1 MDKVLRTMVGSIS
14 LPRLIVGSM
23 IIRNGAILHGDRL
36 EEATSL
42 RTEAGRITA
51 IAKDLSPE
59 PGEQVL
65 DATGCCVLPGL
76 IDLHNHGVR
85 HVMAQY
91 DSLVEYARLLAAEG
105 VTACLPTLLG
115 SPQENVAAMRR
126 GLAET
131 EDFRLA
137 PNLIGFR
144 PEITYLA
151 KTGAGAAGS
160 LTKISAETTEALYAA
175 SRGTIRIWDV
185 SPELEGAIP
194 FIRWCRERGIVTSLA
209 HSSATIEQARQAV
222 DAGLSLITH
231 FYDTFDPPPMTDPGV
246 YPAGLTDYIQ
256 VEDRLTVEIIPDGV
270 HVHPLLV
277 EKTLRCKGLG
287 RVAFVT
293 DGVKG
298 AGSPPGVYDGLYPGV
313 QVAISADRGVRRV
326 SDDTLSGSA
335 LTHIHCLRNAVDK
348 FGRTL
353 AEASV
358 LCSRTPA
365 AVLGISTKGALAA
378 GMDADIIILTEDLE
392 LIATIAGGQ
401 LLYRA

>member
-1 MDKVLRTMVGSIS
+1 ML
-14 LPRLIVGSM
+14 
-23 IIRNGAILHGDRL
+23 IRNGSVLHGDQL
-36 EEATSL
+36 EDATDLQS
-42 RTEAGRITA
+42 EDGRITA
-51 IAKDLSPE
+51 IARDLRPE
-59 PGEQVL
+59 PGEQVV
-65 DATGCCVLPGL
+65 DATNCYVLPGL

-91 DSLVEYARLLAAEG
+91 DSLVEYSRLLAAEG

-115 SPQENVAAMRR
+115 PPQENVKAMRR
-126 GLAET
+126 GLEET
-131 EDFRLA
+131 ADFRLT
-137 PNLIGFR
+137 PNLLGFR

-160 LTKISAETTEALYAA
+160 LAKISADTTEALYAA
-175 SRGTIRIWDV
+175 GRGAIRIWDV
-185 SPELEGAIP
+185 SPELDGAIP
-194 FIRWCRERGIVTSLA
+194 FIRWCREHGIVTSLA
-209 HSSATIEQARQAV
+209 HSSASIEQARQAV

-256 VEDRLTVEIIPDGV
+256 VEDRLTAEIIPDGV

-298 AGSPPGVYDGLYPGV
+298 AGNPPGVYDGLYPGV
-313 QVAISADRGVRRV
+313 QVEITVDRGVRRV
-326 SDDTLSGSA
+326 PDDTLSGSA
-335 LTHIHCLRNAVDK
+335 LTHIRCLKNAVNK
-348 FGRTL
+348 FGRSL

-365 AVLGISTKGALAA
+365 TVLGIPTKGALAV

-392 LIATIAGGQ
+392 LTATIAGGR
-401 LLYRA
+401 LLYSV

>member
-1 MDKVLRTMVGSIS
+1 ML
-14 LPRLIVGSM
+14 
-23 IIRNGAILHGDRL
+23 IRNGEVLHGDQWK
-36 EEATSL
+36 ATCDL
-42 RTEAGRITA
+42 RIEGGVITA
-51 IAKDLSPE
+51 IAEGLRPE
-59 PGEQVL
+59 PDEQIL

-115 SPQENVAAMRR
+115 SPQENVEAMRR

-131 EDFRLA
+131 DNFRLT

-160 LTKISAETTEALYAA
+160 LTKISADTTEALYTA

-185 SPELEGAIP
+185 SPELDGALP

-209 HSSATIEQARQAV
+209 HSSASIEQARRAV

-256 VEDRLTVEIIPDGV
+256 VEDRLTAEIIPDGV

-298 AGSPPGVYDGLYPGV
+298 AGNPPGIYDGLYPGV

-326 SDDTLSGSA
+326 PDDALSGSA
-335 LTHIHCLRNAVDK
+335 LTHINCLRNAVNK

-365 AVLGISTKGALAA
+365 AVLGMATKGALAA
-378 GMDADIIILTEDLE
+378 GMDADMIILTEDLD
-392 LIATIAGGQ
+392 LIATIVGGQ
-401 LLYRA
+401 VLYHA

>member
-1 MDKVLRTMVGSIS
+1 MFIH
-14 LPRLIVGSM
+14 
-23 IIRNGAILHGDRL
+23 NGTILHGNRL
-36 EEATSL
+36 EQALSL
-42 RTEAGRITA
+42 RVKGGRIAA
-51 IAKDLSPE
+51 IAEDLRPE
-59 PGEQVL
+59 PGEQVM
-65 DATGCCVLPGL
+65 DATDCYVLPGL

-91 DSLVEYARLLAAEG
+91 DSLVEYSRLLAAEG
-105 VTACLPTLLG
+105 VTVCLPTLLG
-115 SPQENVAAMRR
+115 SPQENADAMRR

-131 EDFRLA
+131 DDFRLT

-160 LTKISAETTEALYAA
+160 LAKISAETTEALYAA

-209 HSSATIEQARQAV
+209 HSSASIEQARQAV

-256 VEDRLTVEIIPDGV
+256 VEDRLTTEIIPDGV

-298 AGSPPGVYDGLYPGV
+298 AGNPPGVYDGLYPGV
-313 QVAISADRGVRRV
+313 QVEITVDRGVRRV
-326 SDDTLSGSA
+326 SDNTLSGSA
-335 LTHIHCLRNAVDK
+335 LTHIRCLRNAVNK
-348 FGRTL
+348 FGRSL

-365 AVLGISTKGALAA
+365 AVLGIPTKGALAA
-378 GMDADIIILTEDLE
+378 GMDADMIVLTQDLA
-392 LIATIAGGQ
+392 LFATIVGGQ
-401 LLYRA
+401 TLYHT

>member
-1 MDKVLRTMVGSIS
+1 MLIKNGTVL
-14 LPRLIVGSM
+14 LD
-23 IIRNGAILHGDRL
+23 ARL
-36 EEATSL
+36 ETGADL
-42 RTEAGRITA
+42 RTEGSRIARISAG
-51 IAKDLSPE
+51 LHPE
-59 PGEQVL
+59 AGEEII
-65 DATGCCVLPGL
+65 DATGCYVLPGL

-91 DSLVEYARLLAAEG
+91 DSLMEYSRLLAAEG

-115 SPQENVAAMRR
+115 SPPENMEAMRR

-131 EDFRLA
+131 DDFRLA

-160 LTKISAETTEALYAA
+160 LARISAETTEALYTA

-185 SPELEGAIP
+185 SPELDGALP

-231 FYDTFDPPPMTDPGV
+231 FYDTFDPPPQIDPGV

-256 VEDRLTVEIIPDGV
+256 IEDRLTAEIIPDGV
-270 HVHPLLV
+270 HVHPMLV

-298 AGSPPGVYDGLYPGV
+298 AGNPPGIYDGLYPGV
-313 QVAISADRGVRRV
+313 QVEVSAERGVRRV
-326 SDDTLSGSA
+326 SDDALSGSA
-335 LTHIHCLRNAVDK
+335 LTHISCLRNAIGK

-365 AVLGISTKGALAA
+365 AVLGIPTKGYLAA
-378 GMDADIIILTEDLE
+378 GMDADMIILTADLG
-392 LIATIAGGQ
+392 LVGTIAGGQ
-401 LLYRA
+401 VLYRA

>member
-1 MDKVLRTMVGSIS
+1 M
-14 LPRLIVGSM
+14 LIL
-23 IIRNGAILHGDRL
+23 NGTILHGDRL
-36 EEATSL
+36 EAAVNL
-42 RTEAGRITA
+42 RAEDGRITA
-51 IAKDLSPE
+51 IAANLRPG
-59 PGEQVL
+59 PGEQVI
-65 DATGCCVLPGL
+65 DATGCYVLPGL

-91 DSLVEYARLLAAEG
+91 DSLVEYSRLLAAEG
-105 VTACLPTLLG
+105 VTAGIPTLLG
-115 SPQENVAAMRR
+115 SPPENMETMRR

-131 EDFRLA
+131 DDFRLT

-144 PEITYLA
+144 PEITSLA

-160 LTKISAETTEALYAA
+160 LARISAETTEALYAA
-175 SRGTIRIWDV
+175 SQGTIRIWDV
-185 SPELEGAIP
+185 SPELDGAIP

-231 FYDTFDPPPMTDPGV
+231 FYDTFDPPPQIDPGV

-256 VEDRLTVEIIPDGV
+256 IEDRLTAEFIPDGV

-277 EKTLRCKGLG
+277 EKTLRCKGPG
-287 RVAFVT
+287 RVVFVT

-298 AGSPPGVYDGLYPGV
+298 AGNPPGIYDGLYPGV
-313 QVAISADRGVRRV
+313 QVEITAERGVRRV
-326 SDDTLSGSA
+326 SDDALSGSA
-335 LTHIHCLRNAVDK
+335 LTHICCLRNAIGK

-365 AVLGISTKGALAA
+365 AVLGIPTKGYLAA
-378 GMDADIIILTEDLE
+378 GMDADIIMLTEKLGVV
-392 LIATIAGGQ
+392 ATIAGGQ
-401 LLYRA
+401 VLYQA

>member
-1 MDKVLRTMVGSIS
+1 MF
-14 LPRLIVGSM
+14 
-23 IIRNGAILHGDRL
+23 IRNGVILHGDRL
-36 EEATSL
+36 EEAANL
-42 RTEAGRITA
+42 RTEAGRVTA
-51 IAKDLSPE
+51 IARDLSPE
-59 PGEQVL
+59 PGDSVI
-65 DATGCCVLPGL
+65 DAAGCYVLPGL

-115 SPQENVAAMRR
+115 SPQENIEAMRR

-131 EDFRLA
+131 DDFRLT

-160 LTKISAETTEALYAA
+160 LAKITAETTEALFAA

-185 SPELEGAIP
+185 SPELDGAAP
-194 FIRWCRERGIVTSLA
+194 FIRWCKERGIVTSLA
-209 HSSATIEQARQAV
+209 HSSATIEQARAAV

-231 FYDTFDPPPMTDPGV
+231 FYDTFDPPPMADPGV
-246 YPAGLTDYIQ
+246 YPAGLADYIQ
-256 VEDRLTVEIIPDGV
+256 VEDRVTAEIIPDGV

-313 QVAISADRGVRRV
+313 RVAVSAERGVRRV
-326 SDDTLSGSA
+326 SDDALSGSA
-335 LTHIHCLRNAVDK
+335 LTHIYCLRNAVRK

-353 AEASV
+353 AEASI

-365 AVLGISTKGALAA
+365 AVLGLTQKGTLAA
-378 GMDADIIILTEDLE
+378 GMDADMIVLTKDLE
-392 LIATIAGGQ
+392 LVATIVSGQ
-401 LLYRA
+401 VLYRA

>member
-185 SPELEGAIP
+185 SPELDGAIP

-209 HSSATIEQARQAV
+209 HSSATIEQAQ
-222 DAGLSLITH
+222 
-231 FYDTFDPPPMTDPGV
+231 PGHGRG
-246 YPAGLTDYIQ
+246 PESD
-256 VEDRLTVEIIPDGV
+256 
-270 HVHPLLV
+270 HPLLRH
-277 EKTLRCKGLG
+277 LRSAADDRSRRLSCGIDRLHPGGRPLDGRNHSRWCPRPPAAGGKDAPLQGTRPGGVRHRRREGSGQPAGRLRRPLPRRAGGDQRRARRAPRLG
-287 RVAFVT
+287 RRAF
-293 DGVKG
+293 GER
-298 AGSPPGVYDGLYPGV
+298 AHPHQLP
-313 QVAISADRGVRRV
+313 
-326 SDDTLSGSA
+326 
-335 LTHIHCLRNAVDK
+335 
-348 FGRTL
+348 
-353 AEASV
+353 AE
-358 LCSRTPA
+358 C
-365 AVLGISTKGALAA
+365 
-378 GMDADIIILTEDLE
+378 
-392 LIATIAGGQ
+392 GQ
-401 LLYRA
+401 